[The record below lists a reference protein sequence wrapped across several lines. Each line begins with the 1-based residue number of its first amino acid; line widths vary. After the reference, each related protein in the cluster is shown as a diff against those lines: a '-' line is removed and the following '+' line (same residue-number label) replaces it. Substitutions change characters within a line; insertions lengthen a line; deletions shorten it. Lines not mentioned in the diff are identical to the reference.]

1 MHTGKLEG
9 GFARTDERESEG
21 EQVKNFIINFCCFNS
36 LVKDKKIKKEE
47 KMDSEKI
54 KEYIQDCNVNF
65 LIGSGASRPFLG
77 TLGSIEKLL
86 TELDEKNDIED
97 NKKKLLKYVI
107 YNKYFNIAMKGN
119 IDLLSY
125 SDSATE
131 NEDLKATF
139 ENYNKFLMTLN
150 QLILMRGSSIL
161 NKQINLFTTN
171 IDIFLEYSLEFSG
184 IEFNDGFYGRIK
196 PKFNLN
202 TYKNLR
208 FKTSYFH
215 DNIAETSVFNLFK
228 LHGSLNWKK
237 EGENIYYDTG
247 LSLVKNLIID
257 SIIDSIEIDIS
268 DDIIDRLLP
277 KIEGKALSEKE
288 EKFLEEYDKLSI
300 VNPTKQKFK
309 DTVLNRIYYEMLRI
323 YANELEKENT
333 VLFVIGFSFADEHIR
348 SVTVRALNTN
358 PTLTLI
364 VFAYSKEA
372 KEQIG
377 NELNKSTPINQN
389 IIFISPNNDEEKYD
403 IRTITEKYFNGGKN
417 E

>member
-1 MHTGKLEG
+1 M
-9 GFARTDERESEG
+9 
-21 EQVKNFIINFCCFNS
+21 KNFIVDLIYYFNPS
-36 LVKDKKIKKEE
+36 IREKNKREGGKRMQKKI
-47 KMDSEKI
+47 M
-54 KEYIQDCNVNF
+54 EYIQDCNINF

-77 TLGSIEKLL
+77 TLGSIERLL

-97 NKKKLLKYVI
+97 NKKELLKYFI

-125 SDSATE
+125 SDSSTE

-139 ENYNKFLMTLN
+139 ENYNKFLTTLN
-150 QLILMRGSSIL
+150 QVILMRGSAIL

-257 SIIDSIEIDIS
+257 SIEIDIS
-268 DDIIDRLLP
+268 DDDTIDSLLP
-277 KIEGKALSEKE
+277 KIEDKTLSGKEK
-288 EKFLEEYDKLSI
+288 KFLKEYDQLSI
-300 VNPTKQKFK
+300 INPTKQKFK
-309 DTVLNRIYYEMLRI
+309 DTVLNIIYYDMLRI

-372 KEQIG
+372 KEQIE

>member
-1 MHTGKLEG
+1 M
-9 GFARTDERESEG
+9 
-21 EQVKNFIINFCCFNS
+21 KNFIVDLIYYFNPS
-36 LVKDKKIKKEE
+36 IREKNKREGGKRMQKKI
-47 KMDSEKI
+47 M
-54 KEYIQDCNVNF
+54 EYIQDCNINF

-77 TLGSIEKLL
+77 TLGSIERLL

-97 NKKKLLKYVI
+97 NKKELLKYFI

-125 SDSATE
+125 SDSSTE
-131 NEDLKATF
+131 NKDLKATF
-139 ENYNKFLMTLN
+139 ENYNKFLTTLN
-150 QLILMRGSSIL
+150 QVILMRGSAIL

-208 FKTSYFH
+208 FKTSYFY

-257 SIIDSIEIDIS
+257 SIEIDIS
-268 DDIIDRLLP
+268 DDDTIDSLLP
-277 KIEGKALSEKE
+277 KIEDKTLSGKEK
-288 EKFLEEYDKLSI
+288 KFLKEYDQLSI
-300 VNPTKQKFK
+300 INPTKQKFK
-309 DTVLNRIYYEMLRI
+309 DTVLNIIYYDMLRI

-372 KEQIG
+372 KEQIE